1 MFGFSVVELKYDIS
15 CDQCKEKIYIVHDLK
30 KKKCE
35 VKKKLYDFTEEK
47 NWKSSKYFI
56 LEFTINGTRIDWK

>member
-30 KKKCE
+30 KKNAKSKKNCTISL
-35 VKKKLYDFTEEK
+35 KKKIENRL
-47 NWKSSKYFI
+47 NI
-56 LEFTINGTRIDWK
+56 LFWNLQ